1 MSLRCYT
8 KKNSMKKVLFLLLAV
23 VLIAPSCKKEIAPT
37 IEGKWHLY
45 KSATVTDE
53 NRQEKDEN
61 SYYEF
66 AGGTVKI
73 TNDYGYVNDF
83 TYSFDQDND
92 KISIGNLDYSVETFT
107 AKEMVWRSEGTTF
120 TVIGVK
126 LVKIVEEYY
135 DYFRKE

>member
-1 MSLRCYT
+1 
-8 KKNSMKKVLFLLLAV
+8 MKKVLFLLMAIF
-23 VLIAPSCKKEIAPT
+23 LIAPSCKKEVTPT
-37 IEGKWHLY
+37 LEGKWHLY
-45 KSATVTDE
+45 KSATVSDGD
-53 NRQEKDEN
+53 RQEKDEN

-73 TNDYGYVNDF
+73 TNEYGYVNDF
-83 TYSFDQDND
+83 PYSFDKDND
-92 KISIGNLDYSVETFT
+92 KMAIGNLNYSVELFT

-120 TVIGVK
+120 TVIGGK

>member
-1 MSLRCYT
+1 
-8 KKNSMKKVLFLLLAV
+8 MKKVLFLLLAV
-23 VLIAPSCKKEIAPT
+23 VLIAPSCKKEAPT

-53 NRQEKDEN
+53 NRQERDEN

-73 TNDYGYVNDF
+73 TDNGFVNDF
-83 TYSFDQDND
+83 TYSFDQDNN
-92 KISIGNLDYSVETFT
+92 KISIGNLDYAVEKFT

-120 TVIGVK
+120 TVIGGK
-126 LVKIVEEYY
+126 MVKIVEEYY

>member
-1 MSLRCYT
+1 MSLRCNT
-8 KKNSMKKVLFLLLAV
+8 KTNSMKKVLFLLLAV

-45 KSATVTDE
+45 KSATVTDG
-53 NRQEKDEN
+53 NRQERDEN

-73 TNDYGYVNDF
+73 TNDGYTNDF
-83 TYSFDQDND
+83 SYSFDQDND
-92 KISIGNLDYSVETFT
+92 KISIGNLEYSVETFT

-120 TVIGVK
+120 TVIGGK

>member
-1 MSLRCYT
+1 
-8 KKNSMKKVLFLLLAV
+8 MKKVLFLLMAIF
-23 VLIAPSCKKEIAPT
+23 LIAPSCKKEVTPT
-37 IEGKWHLY
+37 LEGKWHLY
-45 KSATVTDE
+45 KSATVSDVD
-53 NRQEKDEN
+53 RQEKDEN

-73 TNDYGYVNDF
+73 TNEYGYVNDF
-83 TYSFDQDND
+83 PYSFDKDND
-92 KISIGNLDYSVETFT
+92 KMAIGNLNYSVEKFT

-120 TVIGVK
+120 TVIGGK

>member
-1 MSLRCYT
+1 
-8 KKNSMKKVLFLLLAV
+8 MKKVLFLLLAV

-45 KSATVTDE
+45 KSATVTDG

-73 TNDYGYVNDF
+73 TNDGYTNDF
-83 TYSFDQDND
+83 PYSFDQDND
-92 KISIGNLDYSVETFT
+92 KISIGNLEYSVEQFT

-120 TVIGVK
+120 TVIGGK